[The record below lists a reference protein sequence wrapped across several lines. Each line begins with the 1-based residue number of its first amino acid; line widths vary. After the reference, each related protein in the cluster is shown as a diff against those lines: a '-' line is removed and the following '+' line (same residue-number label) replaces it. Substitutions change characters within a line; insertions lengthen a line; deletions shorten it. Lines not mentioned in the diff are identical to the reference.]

1 MQLFSVGKCRY
12 GRLEDGG
19 LQACPGGRPQGVDG
33 EGGGFR
39 HSGRAISRS
48 SMRHSKIIPP
58 LMEQNSSDLGNEEW
72 ETASESSDVLVY
84 RDSKAEEDSGTNRDT
99 VGSDYRKETKKNFSG
114 QRPGVERQNRPGNFG
129 SYGIGS
135 EDLNTRKHGGIS
147 GRGGGSSGS
156 RGPRQGNV
164 YREKGDASAGA
175 ELSPGF
181 SSSSQNK

>member
-1 MQLFSVGKCRY
+1 MQLFAIGKCRY
-12 GRLEDGG
+12 GRLEHGG
-19 LQACPGGRPQGVDG
+19 LQAGPGGRSHGVDG

-39 HSGRAISRS
+39 RSGRAPSGS

-84 RDSKAEEDSGTNRDT
+84 RDSKAEEDGGTTRDA
-99 VGSDYRKETKKNFSG
+99 GSDYRKETKKNFSS

-129 SYGIGS
+129 NYGIGS

-147 GRGGGSSGS
+147 DRGGGSSGS
-156 RGPRQGNV
+156 RGPRQRNV
-164 YREKGDASAGA
+164 YREKGDNSAGA
-175 ELSPGF
+175 DLSPGF